1 MTSVMRRVAART
13 TPPRTTTR
21 TTHGH
26 RPRSPPSR
34 TKGEWGCT
42 FGCKPCGTLTPT
54 LPFTQLT
61 RNAHTKQLFRC
72 GKERISSTA
81 ALDRECASCL
91 CGLKPATRTAHPP
104 CRGHESCPPSFFVL
118 EHRFMDMHEVVNE
131 VSRPVT
137 AASSRKGLG
146 LTREYCVLVVAA
158 LRRHD
163 AM

>member
-1 MTSVMRRVAART
+1 MASSLPHVPLTLLVVAMNHAFL
-13 TPPRTTTR
+13 
-21 TTHGH
+21 H
-26 RPRSPPSR
+26 
-34 TKGEWGCT
+34 
-42 FGCKPCGTLTPT
+42 
-54 LPFTQLT
+54 
-61 RNAHTKQLFRC
+61 
-72 GKERISSTA
+72 
-81 ALDRECASCL
+81 
-91 CGLKPATRTAHPP
+91 
-104 CRGHESCPPSFFVL
+104 FFVL